1 MNLIDL
7 LATPAYT
14 GLSAEEQLALASV
27 PIKTPRPNPITW
39 TTLNGSGVWGFNE
52 AIRDEGDAAWVTGDG
67 TGGGGGGGATGTYG
81 KHYGG

>member
-7 LATPAYT
+7 LATPSYN
-14 GLSAEEQLALASV
+14 SF
-27 PIKTPRPNPITW
+27 NPATD
-39 TTLNGSGVWGFNE
+39 SNE

>member
-39 TTLNGSGVWGFNE
+39 TTLNG
-52 AIRDEGDAAWVTGDG
+52 
-67 TGGGGGGGATGTYG
+67 GGGGATGTYG